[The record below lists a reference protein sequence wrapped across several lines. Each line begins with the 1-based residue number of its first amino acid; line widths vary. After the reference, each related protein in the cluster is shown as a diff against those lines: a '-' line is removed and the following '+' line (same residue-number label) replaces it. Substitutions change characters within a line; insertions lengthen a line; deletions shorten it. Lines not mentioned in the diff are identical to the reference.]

1 MTASPAPD
9 TTPDTTPD
17 STVSSHGLRGDGS
30 TLEVTGLSAWY
41 GEARVLTDVDLRV
54 EPGEVVTL
62 VGRTGAGKTTLLRSV
77 MGLHRQVEG
86 TVRWGGA
93 DLGKASPDKR
103 AKAGIGWVPDDRGIY
118 STLSVAENLQ
128 LPPAVSD
135 SAWSLEQVYEQ
146 FPVLHERRDFP
157 GTKLSGGEQQMLAI
171 ARVLRMGS
179 RLLLLDEPSEGLA
192 PVIVQRIGEIIRQ
205 IKEQG
210 VSVLLVEQNVKFA
223 STVADRH
230 YLLAQGRVVES
241 LDNESFQSRTTELLE
256 YLGI

>member
-1 MTASPAPD
+1 MSDHALSDRTRSERPTSD
-9 TTPDTTPD
+9 
-17 STVSSHGLRGDGS
+17 R
-30 TLEVTGLSAWY
+30 TLEVSGLSAWY
-41 GEARVLTDVDLRV
+41 GEARVLRDVDLRV

-62 VGRTGAGKTTLLRSV
+62 VGRNGAGKTTLLRSV

-86 TVRWGGA
+86 IVSWGGS

-103 AKAGIGWVPDDRGIY
+103 ARAGIGWVPDDRGIY
-118 STLSVAENLQ
+118 ATLTVAENLT
-128 LPPAVSD
+128 LPPVTSKAD
-135 SAWSLEQVYEQ
+135 AWSLEQVYEQ

-157 GTKLSGGEQQMLAI
+157 GTKLSGGEQQMLAM

-205 IKEQG
+205 IKAQG
-210 VSVLLVEQNVKFA
+210 VSVLLVEQNVTFA

-230 YLLAQGRVVES
+230 YLLAQGSVVES
-241 LDNESFQSRTTELLE
+241 LDNDSFQSRTTELLE
-256 YLGI
+256 YLGM

>member
-1 MTASPAPD
+1 MAEPKTTA
-9 TTPDTTPD
+9 T
-17 STVSSHGLRGDGS
+17 S
-30 TLEVTGLSAWY
+30 TLEVSGLSAWY

-54 EPGEVVTL
+54 DPGEVVTL
-62 VGRTGAGKTTLLRSV
+62 VGRNGAGKTTLLRSV
-77 MGLHRQVEG
+77 MGLHRHVEG
-86 TVRWGGA
+86 TVAWAGQ
-93 DLGKASPDKR
+93 DLLKASADRR
-103 AKAGIGWVPDDRGIY
+103 AKSGIGWVPDDRGIY
-118 STLSVAENLQ
+118 ATLSVAENLA
-128 LPPAVSD
+128 LPPVVD
-135 SAWSLEQVYEQ
+135 EETAWSLEQVYQE
-146 FPVLHERRDFP
+146 FPVLQERRDFP

-205 IKEQG
+205 IKAQG

-241 LDNESFQSRTTELLE
+241 LDNASFQSRTTELLE
-256 YLGI
+256 YLGV